1 MRYNKPMKETK
12 IYCVTN
18 QKGGVGKSTT
28 ALTLGAALSEL
39 GKKVLLVD
47 LDPHAGLTISL
58 GYDNPEEAFK
68 HSVYDVI
75 NEKDFP
81 IDQAITKTAVDALE
95 LIPSHQ
101 DLVEFDVTLVTRK
114 YWPNT
119 LKNALSPLLG
129 RYDYILIDCPPS
141 LGVLTTCA
149 MVASSLAIVPV
160 QSEYLAM
167 RGLRLLFRVVN
178 EIKGEGNPGLETK
191 VLITMHQGRTLH
203 AQEVLEEIQKI
214 LPTQVFK
221 TLIHRTIKF
230 ADSTVAGK
238 PLLMTDS
245 TSQGAQAYREL
256 AQEIL
261 HYEQKERVGAR

>member
-1 MRYNKPMKETK
+1 MRENK
-12 IYCVTN
+12 IYCITN

-28 ALTLGAALSEL
+28 TLTLGAAFSEL
-39 GKKVLLVD
+39 GKKVLLID

-58 GYDNPEEAFK
+58 GYDNPEEAFD
-68 HSVYDVI
+68 HTIYDVMSD
-75 NEKDFP
+75 KHFP
-81 IDQAITKTAVDALE
+81 IKKAITKTSVDDLD

-101 DLVEFDVTLVTRK
+101 DLIEIDVTLVNRK

-119 LKNALSPLLG
+119 LKNALSPIAG
-129 RYDYILIDCPPS
+129 DYDYILIDCPPS
-141 LGVLTTCA
+141 LGVLTNCA

-167 RGLRLLFRVVN
+167 RGLQLLFRVVN
-178 EIKGEGNPGLETK
+178 DIKEEGNPDLDTRI
-191 VLITMHQGRTLH
+191 LITMFQGRTLH
-203 AQEVLEEIQKI
+203 AKEVYEEIQSI
-214 LPTQVFK
+214 LPAKIFNAV
-221 TLIHRTIKF
+221 IGRTIKF

-245 TSQGAQAYREL
+245 DHKGSQAYREL

-261 HYEQKERVGAR
+261 NYEQKERIAAR

>member
-1 MRYNKPMKETK
+1 MKQTK
-12 IYCVTN
+12 IYCITN

-58 GYDNPEEAFK
+58 GYEKPEEAFK
-68 HSVYDVI
+68 HTVYDVI
-75 NEKDFP
+75 KDPSFP
-81 IDQAITKTAVDALE
+81 VTNAIAKTSVDDLE
-95 LIPSHQ
+95 LIPSHEN
-101 DLVEFDVTLVTRK
+101 LVEFDVTLVTRK

-119 LKNALSPLLG
+119 LKNALSPLTG

-178 EIKGEGNPGLETK
+178 ELKREGNPGLETK
-191 VLITMHQGRTLH
+191 ILVTMHQGRTLH
-203 AQEVLEEIQKI
+203 AQEVLLEIQNI

-221 TLIHRTIKF
+221 TVIHRTIKF

-245 TSQGAQAYREL
+245 ASQGAQAYREL

-261 HYEQKERVGAR
+261 TYEQKERVGAR